1 MRRGLLLVVCA
12 ASWVAR
18 PVVAQTFTD
27 STLALAIRL
36 VSEGQ
41 GDSARAIVRAKL
53 AGLSRTD
60 SLYPEALFA
69 AGMVGSSLDSALAA
83 FRRVSLDYSESR
95 WADDALLRIAQLSYA
110 AGDLAT
116 AERSADRILAD
127 YPLSDVR
134 AQAAYWAGRIRIKEG
149 KGNEACPL
157 LQRAADEAG
166 ADIELANR
174 ARYYLQSCQAPAAAP
189 PAETPVRPAP
199 SPATVYAVQVAAVAT
214 ATAADD
220 VMRTLNAAGFQARV
234 ARDTDGLFKVRVGRY
249 ATRPEAQQLQADI
262 RRKVG
267 GSPFVVEERR

>member
-1 MRRGLLLVVCA
+1 MRRGLFLVVCA
-12 ASWVAR
+12 TSLVAR

-116 AERSADRILAD
+116 AERSADRVLAD

-166 ADIELANR
+166 ADVELANR
-174 ARYYLQSCQAPAAAP
+174 ARYYLQSCQAPAAP
-189 PAETPVRPAP
+189 PADTPVRPAP
-199 SPATVYAVQVAAVAT
+199 PATIYAVQVAAVAT

-220 VMRTLNAAGFQARV
+220 VMRTLNAAGFQPRV
-234 ARDTDGLFKVRVGRY
+234 TRDTDGLFKVRVGRY
-249 ATRPEAQQLQADI
+249 ATRPEAQQLQAEI

-267 GSPFVVEERR
+267 GSPFVVEEQR

>member
-1 MRRGLLLVVCA
+1 MRRGLFLVACA
-12 ASWVAR
+12 TVWVAR
-18 PVVAQTFTD
+18 PSAAQTFTD

-41 GDSARAIVRAKL
+41 SDSARAIVRAKL

-69 AGMVGSSLDSALAA
+69 AGMVGGSLDSALAA

-116 AERSADRILAD
+116 AERAVDRILAD

-157 LQRAADEAG
+157 LQQAADGAG

-174 ARYYLQSCQAPAAAP
+174 ARYYLQSCQVPAAPTPDTTVKPAP
-189 PAETPVRPAP
+189 PPGTI
-199 SPATVYAVQVAAVAT
+199 YAVQVAAVAT
-214 ATAADD
+214 ATAADEM
-220 VMRTLNAAGFQARV
+220 MRTLNTAGFQPRV
-234 ARDTDGLFKVRVGRY
+234 VRDADGLFKVRVGRY
-249 ATRPEAQQLQADI
+249 ATRAEAQQLQVEI
-262 RRKVG
+262 RRKLG
-267 GSPFVVEERR
+267 GSPFVVEEQR